1 MGDGGAQK
9 GGGWAE
15 VRGDGRWESE
25 AYVGWGRR
33 REGGRQEG
41 GGGIPRIVNIPTS
54 LSDASGFPLF
64 RFYPSGNASG
74 ISTSNNFYTCL
85 FSPNDDDSNNN
96 DYDDDYK
103 NVGQEEKLVWI
114 Q

>member
-1 MGDGGAQK
+1 MGIGGVCGVGK
-9 GGGWAE
+9 EERGGETG
-15 VRGDGRWESE
+15 
-25 AYVGWGRR
+25 
-33 REGGRQEG
+33 G